1 MEALK
6 KDKSI
11 GTIIGCG
18 VGDSL
23 GMPVEGWKPEQI
35 KKYAGRIV
43 GPVDPVI
50 VKDKSGNI
58 LEADEFGKIKCW
70 NKNLK
75 KGDVTDDTILT
86 LALLGSLGIC
96 AGSGKLDMGTV
107 AKGQIKAYESN
118 HVQSFGKTTKE
129 AFANLQKGISPEH
142 SGVIGGPGN
151 APPMKMAPLGM
162 YMDAKNAY
170 EEGLLFAEK
179 VGLMTHLDPRSVAA
193 GVMQAHAVYSLLQG
207 TNKEKFLSSLVDV
220 CRRFEKPLED
230 KFTFS
235 KSGTLL
241 ERMRW
246 IIENKDGAVES
257 AYQHLGNT
265 SSVYR
270 SYPFTLF
277 MFQKYWDQPLEGL
290 LETINYGGDC
300 DTTGAMFG
308 ALAGAKHGNIFPK
321 HWLNEDTYFLLEIM
335 SGIFYAACAN
345 SIRGR
350 P

>member
-1 MEALK
+1 
-6 KDKSI
+6 
-11 GTIIGCG
+11 
-18 VGDSL
+18 
-23 GMPVEGWKPEQI
+23 
-35 KKYAGRIV
+35 
-43 GPVDPVI
+43 
-50 VKDKSGNI
+50 
-58 LEADEFGKIKCW
+58 
-70 NKNLK
+70 
-75 KGDVTDDTILT
+75 
-86 LALLGSLGIC
+86 
-96 AGSGKLDMGTV
+96 
-107 AKGQIKAYESN
+107 
-118 HVQSFGKTTKE
+118 
-129 AFANLQKGISPEH
+129 
-142 SGVIGGPGN
+142 
-151 APPMKMAPLGM
+151 
-162 YMDAKNAY
+162 
-170 EEGLLFAEK
+170 
-179 VGLMTHLDPRSVAA
+179 
-193 GVMQAHAVYSLLQG
+193 
-207 TNKEKFLSSLVDV
+207 
-220 CRRFEKPLED
+220 
-230 KFTFS
+230 
-235 KSGTLL
+235 
-241 ERMRW
+241 MRW